1 MRLADKVAVVVG
13 AGQTPGSTIGNGRA
27 IAMLFARQGARVLL
41 VDRDPASV
49 DETRQMIEV
58 DGGIAAVCVA
68 DITDEDDAARIP
80 AACRDEFDRIDILVN
95 NVGIGS
101 GDSGVVTMDREVW
114 DHIFEVNLT
123 GLMLTCKHVLPVM
136 RQQGSGSIVNI
147 SSIAAIATTRMA
159 AYTSSKAAV
168 NALTQHMASANA
180 RHGVRVNAIM
190 PGLMDTPMAIES
202 ISAATGVSV
211 DEVRAGRNAVVPL
224 GRRMGTAWDTAYAA
238 LYLASDEA
246 SFVTGAVLPV
256 DGGQSTRVG

>member
-1 MRLADKVAVVVG
+1 
-13 AGQTPGSTIGNGRA
+13 
-27 IAMLFARQGARVLL
+27 
-41 VDRDPASV
+41 
-49 DETRQMIEV
+49 MIEV

-68 DITDEDDAARIP
+68 DITDESDAARIP
-80 AACRDEFDRIDILVN
+80 AACLEQFERIDILVN

-101 GDSGVVTMDREVW
+101 GDSGVVTMDRDVW

-168 NALTQHMASANA
+168 NALTQHMAGANA